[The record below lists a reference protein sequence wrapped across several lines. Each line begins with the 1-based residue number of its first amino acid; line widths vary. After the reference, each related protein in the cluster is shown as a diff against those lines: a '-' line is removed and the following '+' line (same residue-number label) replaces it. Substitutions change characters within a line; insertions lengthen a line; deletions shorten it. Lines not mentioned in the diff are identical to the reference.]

1 MARNTGAGRNELM
14 LQLENTMTR
23 KTEPFEPRNKQLVKM
38 FSCGPSIY
46 RRPHVGNYRTFIWED
61 VLQRYLEYLGYNV
74 ERALNFTDVE
84 DKSIEEAQKLGK
96 SVEEITG
103 EVAAHFIKEAKLLG
117 IGLPEV
123 IPRSSTSVEQ
133 AVYLI
138 QKLLEKGYAY
148 WHEGSV
154 FFDPLKFSG
163 FGKLFRLDMSR
174 WPKNKVRFKK
184 DTYPGQRWNLGDFIL
199 WHGYRDGD
207 GVYWDTKIGR
217 GRPAWNIQD
226 PAMIS
231 ATLGY
236 SLDIF
241 CGGIDNM
248 CRHHDYN
255 IALMESV
262 SGEELARY
270 WLHGEHV
277 LVKGRKMSKSLD
289 NEVYPADLV
298 SQGFSWKHIRFYLL
312 HKPYR
317 EKINL
322 TPKSL
327 QQVSEKL
334 DAFRSMVTAIV
345 ERTEKGMSGEEES
358 AGELTRELAL
368 RFEQGMNNDLNTWAA
383 FEGMFE
389 TVSKLHRL
397 KKDDRLAPHDSA
409 EVEQQLR
416 RIDQVLQVIWA

>member
-1 MARNTGAGRNELM
+1 
-14 LQLENTMTR
+14 
-23 KTEPFEPRNKQLVKM
+23 M

-61 VLQRYLEYLGYNV
+61 VVQRYLEYLGYNV
-74 ERALNFTDVE
+74 ERSLNFTDVE
-84 DKSIEEAQKLGK
+84 DKSIEEAEKLEK
-96 SVEEITG
+96 SFEEITG
-103 EVAAHFIKEAKLLG
+103 EVAAHFMKEAKLFG
-117 IGLPEV
+117 IKLPEV

-207 GVYWDTKIGR
+207 RVYWDTEIGK

-262 SGEELARY
+262 SGEELARF

-289 NEVYPADLV
+289 NEVYPEDLV

-317 EKINL
+317 RKINL
-322 TPKSL
+322 TSKSF

-334 DAFRSMVTAIV
+334 DAFRSMATAIV
-345 ERTEKGMSGEEES
+345 ERTKNGVSGREES
-358 AGELTRELAL
+358 AGELSRELTL
-368 RFEQGMNNDLNTWAA
+368 RFEQGMNDDLNTWAA

-389 TVSKLHRL
+389 TVSKLHKL
-397 KKDDRLAPHDSA
+397 KKDGRLATHDSA

-416 RIDQVLQVIWA
+416 RVDQVLQVIWE